1 MAQLT
6 PSIPWPSVP
15 SSPAPT
21 RGPAPSL
28 VPASL
33 LPSPSSSL
41 RATLRLTSRRLSP
54 PSPSGPCS
62 CFVTSHSD
70 GRGGAI
76 EELSWSGATVIW
88 RRGGAVYRSFSF
100 REHEQDVAQALFV
113 DLEVASPPSPR
124 STSTRA
130 PGLDGSPSTSSGPST
145 EPLFGPYRRPT
156 ASTWSDDPLP
166 LPRDP
171 PPAPP
176 SPSCSSA
183 PRSERTLLIL
193 LSTLAFAYP
202 PSGSSVPFQLPFRV
216 RRAWALGREAGGGVL
231 LERATEGR
239 EVLEGEE
246 GPATAGMPTMY
257 TLRGV
262 YDEMKPVGLVQ
273 GAHVELAE
281 GRGGRTMSAIEELDE
296 QVVFVSKET
305 GLPLILSANHNKG
318 KVTVWTYVRIEG
330 GGGAAGAK
338 GKGKEVDTLEDL
350 PGLGLGL
357 GMGLEDA
364 SFTSNSTSLR
374 RSHGPRRARTS
385 AGGGADITLMTSAGD
400 RSLRRASTS
409 TSAYHLPDAQA
420 SLLEALSA
428 SDPSRSALR
437 RTPSHPPST
446 SDDRRTS
453 ITRNELSVTM
463 DRMALS
469 QGASSAGGGPGGG
482 GDMDRE
488 ATMFMS
494 EEEQMGGERC
504 EVGLRAVWDA
514 ELGEKGTE
522 GMLAHLFDA
531 RCLAQATL
539 AILLPSAQSLLLLS
553 LSSSSPGGSLAVTPL
568 RQLPALSATAVLSTR
583 PQVLDL
589 LVLKPGGEF
598 GLLTANG
605 NELPVRHPPSEAL
618 GRPVQIEGN
627 ATSTV
632 VLTLPD
638 GSRRLTHLSPPVP
651 RTSLAQKVLETL
663 AHVLALEDFHQL
675 LQSTLHSR
683 EGEEEGDPMD
693 AVEEMLDALFAVP
706 ARSPPEDPWSRFLAS
721 TSSLS
726 QRDPLLPLLRCTP
739 APTPSATPPAPAP
752 AAPSP
757 LSERHQ
763 VILFALHLLVQDA
776 RLRADAQ
783 GDTVTLAK
791 VVARLA
797 RAQGVASWVDAYRR
811 VFGPEVAGVG
821 SRGMCSFSLVLEEAR
836 GRGADSSSSSAAA
849 DGAPPGLL
857 PKTPPDI
864 FQHLSSLLSSSPSAA
879 STSSA
884 FDLPSVC
891 SRFHCPAPSLY
902 YGLSSE
908 PLVLTSQILEIYSR
922 LSPSASPP
930 TISPS
935 ASTTTSRAQSAVL
948 HMHSLGWTSSD
959 LARLQLGVALPL
971 REAVRMCQL
980 EAPEGWS
987 AGAYALI
994 GRRDLERQAKSGRE
1008 ADGEAD
1014 AARKQVGGPAVAP
1027 GIDELVK
1034 AVEGGSS
1041 VPTTTQAAKH
1051 QSLALVPRAAR
1062 FNEDKRLEEVSRML
1076 QFVEPVVVSAG
1087 DRTLDQLTPQLQQSI
1102 LAALSH
1108 RTLALPVG
1116 AAMYHFDSRPRSS
1129 ADAFEIAKI
1138 NTSARIVPMPSPVA
1152 LVEKE
1157 LRDPASP
1164 AIPDRMEWPDFHS
1177 GVASALLLKRQGAPI
1192 DSSQISFN
1200 RPAELD
1206 ARHAGLLMGLGLT
1219 GQLGSMLSSQAYDYL
1234 KAKHDPT
1241 SVGILLGLAVSY
1253 LGTSDPTVTSVIS
1266 IHLPALHPPRSSSL
1280 NVSGMTRA
1288 ASAVALGL
1296 VHFGTGRRS
1305 FADVLVRE
1313 LCGIRVTNV
1322 EDPTACREA
1331 YALSAGFAFGMIML
1345 GRGRSDQD
1353 SSQANEVDLL
1363 RVFRALILGE
1373 SNHPLPGSHVS
1384 GSQGATDVNITS
1396 SAATIALALMFI
1408 RTERR
1413 DVADILE
1420 IPDSPR
1426 RLDYVRSDLLLLRTL
1441 ARALILWTGIKA
1453 SKEWVEK
1460 QLPVFVA
1467 EAVAGK
1473 TVDGD
1478 VDVARWSIVA
1488 GACFAVG
1495 FKFAGTATAEAH
1507 ATLIHYMDRLT
1518 RASYVKA
1525 TTVQG
1530 KIKRHALRNCL
1541 GVVSLALAMV
1551 MAGTG
1556 ELNVL
1561 RRLRVAHGHFSE
1573 GVTYGYHLAT
1583 HMALGLL
1590 FLGEARYTLGNSNG
1604 AVAALLLALYPAF
1617 PASPTENRAHLQAY
1631 RHLWILAAEPR
1642 YLEAR
1647 DVDTDE
1653 SVFLPVR
1660 LRLLDQGGEEVRA
1673 KQLVA
1678 PTLIPDVRLIDAVQV
1693 DSPRYWGFSLR
1704 LAANPDHF
1712 ANFLRDST
1720 LYVKRRTG
1728 HLSYAQDPRGIRSIF
1743 TRSKSETGSSV
1754 YDFGETARLLSP
1766 SAAGLRDFVT
1776 AFSDDAEAIS
1786 ATSTLCRPPGAARA
1800 PTAFEAFCAS
1810 VLLECLTKDKRDV
1823 TGVYHAIYHAH
1834 TLLAYEV
1841 EPSIETLL
1849 AAEQL
1854 QLVVDFYK
1862 RGTFKALFGK
1872 QPKSTGAKSSS
1883 SAAREPL
1890 LHPAFVDHV
1899 AAMLS
1904 SRIETLT
1911 ERFGNGESA
1920 AALKLYLSTGGHAW
1934 PDHPGAVVALALELA
1949 RHAVP
1954 DLPALQR
1961 LKQLVVDAA
1970 KPEEAEGGELA
1981 LRTMLRCTARTVEKS
1996 SGRKAWS
2003 SEVSDLLAAGLLH

>member
-1 MAQLT
+1 MAQLS

-15 SSPAPT
+15 STPST
-21 RGPAPSL
+21 SRGPVPSL

-33 LPSPSSSL
+33 LPSPSSRL
-41 RATLRLTSRRLSP
+41 QTTLRLTSRRLSP
-54 PSPSGPCS
+54 PAPSGPCS
-62 CFVTSHSD
+62 CFVTSPSD
-70 GRGGAI
+70 ARGGAI
-76 EELSWSGATVIW
+76 EELSWSGATVVW

-113 DLEVASPPSPR
+113 DLEVASTSSI
-124 STSTRA
+124 STGA
-130 PGLDGSPSTSSGPST
+130 PGLDEAATPCAPSTSSSDAST

-171 PPAPP
+171 PPPP
-176 SPSCSSA
+176 PLSPSSSPA
-183 PRSERTLLIL
+183 PKRERTLLIL

-216 RRAWALGREAGGGVL
+216 RRAWALGPEAGGGVL
-231 LERATEGR
+231 LERAREGR

-246 GPATAGMPTMY
+246 GRAGAGMPTMY

-262 YDEMKPVGLVQ
+262 YDEMKPVGVVHGGGSMGL
-273 GAHVELAE
+273 EE
-281 GRGGRTMSAIEELDE
+281 GEGGGTTSAIEELDE
-296 QVVFVSKET
+296 QVVFVSKEE
-305 GLPLILSANHNKG
+305 GMPLVVSANSKRG
-318 KVTVWTYVRIEG
+318 KVAVWTYARVE
-330 GGGAAGAK
+330 GGAAAAGAKGK

-350 PGLGLGL
+350 PGFGL

-385 AGGGADITLMTSAGD
+385 AGGGGADITLMTAAGD

-428 SDPSRSALR
+428 SDPSRSSLR

-469 QGASSAGGGPGGG
+469 QGASSAGGVPGGG

-494 EEEQMGGERC
+494 EEDQMGGERC
-504 EVGLRAVWDA
+504 EVGLRKVWEA
-514 ELGEKGTE
+514 ELGEQETE
-522 GMLAHLFDA
+522 GMLAYLFDA
-531 RCLAQATL
+531 RSPTQATL

-553 LSSSSPGGSLAVTPL
+553 LSSSPGGSLAVTPL
-568 RQLPALSATAVLSTR
+568 RQVPALSATTVLSTR

-589 LVLKPGGEF
+589 LVLKTRGEF
-598 GLLTANG
+598 GLLTADG
-605 NELPVRHPPSEAL
+605 NELPILHPHSEAL
-618 GRPVQIEGN
+618 DRTVQIEGN

-663 AHVLALEDFHQL
+663 AHVLALEDFHQV

-683 EGEEEGDPMD
+683 TREREGEGEGDPMD
-693 AVEEMLDALFAVP
+693 AVEEVLDALFAVP
-706 ARSPPEDPWSRFLAS
+706 ARSLPEDPWSRFLAS

-739 APTPSATPPAPAP
+739 APTAFAAPPAPAP

-757 LSERHQ
+757 ISERHQ
-763 VILFALHLLVQDA
+763 AMLLALHLLVQDA
-776 RLRADAQ
+776 RIRVDAQ
-783 GDTVTLAK
+783 GDAVRLAK
-791 VVARLA
+791 VVVRLA
-797 RAQGVASWVDAYRR
+797 GAQGIVSWVDAYRR

-821 SRGMCSFSLVLEEAR
+821 S
-836 GRGADSSSSSAAA
+836 GAAY
-849 DGAPPGLL
+849 GAPPPSLL

-864 FQHLSSLLSSSPSAA
+864 FQHLSSLLSSPPSAA

-884 FDLPSVC
+884 FDLPSIC
-891 SRFHCPAPSLY
+891 SRFNCLSPSLY
-902 YGLSSE
+902 YGLSAQ
-908 PLVLTSQILEIYSR
+908 PLVLTSQILEIYSL
-922 LSPSASPP
+922 LSPSASSS

-935 ASTTTSRAQSAVL
+935 ASTTTTRAQSAVL
-948 HMHSLGWTSSD
+948 RMHALGWTSSD

-971 REAVRMCQL
+971 REAIRMCQL
-980 EAPEGWS
+980 DAPEGWS

-1008 ADGEAD
+1008 ADGAED
-1014 AARKQVGGPAVAP
+1014 EVRKQVGGPAVVP

-1034 AVEGGSS
+1034 ALEGGFSL
-1041 VPTTTQAAKH
+1041 PTTAQDAKQ
-1051 QSLALVPRAAR
+1051 QSLAPVPRAAR

-1087 DRTLDQLTPQLQQSI
+1087 DRTLDQLTPQIQQSI

-1129 ADAFEIAKI
+1129 ADALEIAKI

-1157 LRDPASP
+1157 PRDPASP

-1288 ASAVALGL
+1288 AAAVALGL

-1305 FADVLVRE
+1305 FADVLIRE

-1331 YALSAGFAFGMIML
+1331 YALSAGFSFGMIML
-1345 GRGRSDQD
+1345 GRGSDQD
-1353 SSQANEVDLL
+1353 STQANEVDLL

-1373 SNHPLPGSHVS
+1373 SNHPLPGAHSSS

-1441 ARALILWTGIKA
+1441 ARALIMWTGIKA

-1460 QLPVFVA
+1460 QLPAFVA

-1653 SVFLPVR
+1653 PVFLPVR
-1660 LRLLDQGGEEVRA
+1660 LRLLDQGREEVRA

-1754 YDFGETARLLSP
+1754 YDFGETARMLSP
-1766 SAAGLRDFVT
+1766 SAAGLRDFVA

-1786 ATSTLCRPPGAARA
+1786 ATSTLCRPPDAARP

-1810 VLLECLTKDKRDV
+1810 VLLECLTKDKRDI

-1834 TLLAYEV
+1834 TLLAPEV
-1841 EPSIETLL
+1841 EPSLATLL

-1862 RGTFKALFGK
+1862 RGTFKALFSK
-1872 QPKSTGAKSSS
+1872 QSKSASTKSSS
-1883 SAAREPL
+1883 SGGGGAREPL

-1899 AAMLS
+1899 AATLS
-1904 SRIETLT
+1904 SRIDAVT
-1911 ERFGNGESA
+1911 ERVDGSSA
-1920 AALKLYLSTGGHAW
+1920 LQLYLSTGGKAW
-1934 PDHPGAVVALALELA
+1934 PDHPAAVVALALELA

-1954 DLPALQR
+1954 DVPALQQLR
-1961 LKQLVVDAA
+1961 QLVEAA
-1970 KPEEAEGGELA
+1970 KTSDGLDKAA
-1981 LRTMLRCTARTVEKS
+1981 LRTMLRCTARTVERS

-2003 SEVSDLLAAGLLH
+2003 SEVSDLLAAGLL